1 MLAAFE
7 DRYSTI
13 IPFKNILRVQVN
25 VNGEIAINCQSYSK
39 TLRLDFKN
47 SEIRDQQLAN
57 FKKWL
62 TIRTNSI

>member
-13 IPFKNILRVQVN
+13 VPFRNILQVHL
-25 VNGEIAINCQSYSK
+25 NGETGIGCQSDSK
-39 TLRLDFKN
+39 TFRLDFKN

-57 FKKWL
+57 FKRWL
-62 TIRTNSI
+62 TIKTNSI